1 MNQGSPFLY
10 GDLLFSP
17 HSPSLCHCPGS
28 LVFVKVR
35 IETFLTTCSQA
46 DEEMD
51 INVQIEEKTWE
62 GKLEM
67 KDFTLGQSGRR

>member
-1 MNQGSPFLY
+1 MVISFFHPTA
-10 GDLLFSP
+10 P
-17 HSPSLCHCPGS
+17 LCATVPGS